1 MHCVLGLRTHA
12 QSVSCTVSYMTTT
25 VVCVPMLGSHAGSC
39 RMLPATLRKPSRCD
53 HHGQQSFS
61 IPQWFYQPHSLQDYD
76 PSVPSLR
83 PSADPRVSLG
93 LSCIFSLLNLTKD
106 VPASF
111 KTAPVLRRCP
121 LPTRSCSVPQH
132 NHGLTWCWT
141 FSFPPDEQHNSGFLI
156 PQRFC
161 TDF

>member
-25 VVCVPMLGSHAGSC
+25 VVCVPMLVP
-39 RMLPATLRKPSRCD
+39 MLGPAECS
-53 HHGQQSFS
+53 
-61 IPQWFYQPHSLQDYD
+61 QPHSGNLPGAITMDSRVFQSPSGSLQDYD